1 MSMLRSKSMVRL
13 MSLTLPPCKERK
25 HMVQKAWL
33 ELPGGLGTSDILPV
47 TVKMSGLSLEDE
59 TRSTK
64 VSRWS
69 EFSNAG
75 WPRSGEILATVYE
88 GTNAG
93 PEEEEEDETVDRR
106 FGEEERVEKESS
118 NDDNSDT
125 SFEWD
130 SKTNNTTILAE
141 DSVSHCSSVDLSPVR
156 RRASSSSGKGSK
168 GSSNTP

>member
-1 MSMLRSKSMVRL
+1 
-13 MSLTLPPCKERK
+13 
-25 HMVQKAWL
+25 MVQKAWL

-64 VSRWS
+64 LSRWS
-69 EFSNAG
+69 EFSNAQ
-75 WPRSGEILATVYE
+75 WPRSGEFLATVHE
-88 GTNAG
+88 GTKAG
-93 PEEEEEDETVDRR
+93 PEEEEDKTVDCR
-106 FGEEERVEKESS
+106 FGEEESW
-118 NDDNSDT
+118 NDDNSET
-125 SFEWD
+125 SFESD

-141 DSVSHCSSVDLSPVR
+141 DSTSHCSSVYLSPVR